1 MKSKQMI
8 AIVAIVV
15 IAVAGIAAVALMGD
29 DGDDKKTAKTDYG
42 SSMTVFGNANMDSVI
57 DESDIQYVKDVIAGT
72 AEKTAFCDANHD
84 GEVNEKDIDYIRDLI
99 DRKDGT
105 TVWYV
110 DGSGEEMS
118 AEWPLNT
125 FVVLS
130 NSPQLMAL
138 AVGLD
143 DSKIIGYTKADKIV
157 FKSFEKAKLLS
168 SSSLTDYTVMTSNGI
183 PDAIITQGTPTDPVD
198 PSVRATYAK
207 MGTDIICVAGMDGD
221 KSASS
226 ALTLGF
232 LVGGI
237 EKSQQYSKWCIDM
250 LADVEKKV
258 STVPDEKRKTA
269 LVWFGGHA
277 AAGYDNDYTKAL
289 ETAGGKTLA
298 DWTGYRVLNADNCT
312 WVLNYD
318 PEFMIRIFTTGYAST
333 PESRQALFE
342 KYGAMIDQMNAY
354 KNEKYCLI
362 DFTIPQTLRIA
373 YMAEFMYPE
382 LFGEGYADG
391 WHQKLVDIYGI
402 DYKVDGQFM
411 FTFKDLKK

>member
-1 MKSKQMI
+1 MGFTKGIGVGSAFADAVMFHHNMEGPQKGLDMPVTDRHSDLISVHSGHPPVSDLWAIGTMDPPFRSSFNEKQMI

-29 DGDDKKTAKTDYG
+29 DDDKKTAKTDYG

-99 DRKDGT
+99 DHKDVT
-105 TVWYV
+105 KVWYV

-198 PSVRATYAK
+198 PSVRA
-207 MGTDIICVAGMDGD
+207 
-221 KSASS
+221 
-226 ALTLGF
+226 
-232 LVGGI
+232 
-237 EKSQQYSKWCIDM
+237 
-250 LADVEKKV
+250 
-258 STVPDEKRKTA
+258 R
-269 LVWFGGHA
+269 
-277 AAGYDNDYTKAL
+277 
-289 ETAGGKTLA
+289 
-298 DWTGYRVLNADNCT
+298 
-312 WVLNYD
+312 
-318 PEFMIRIFTTGYAST
+318 
-333 PESRQALFE
+333 ALFS
-342 KYGAMIDQMNAY
+342 
-354 KNEKYCLI
+354 
-362 DFTIPQTLRIA
+362 RS
-373 YMAEFMYPE
+373 
-382 LFGEGYADG
+382 
-391 WHQKLVDIYGI
+391 
-402 DYKVDGQFM
+402 
-411 FTFKDLKK
+411 

>member
-29 DGDDKKTAKTDYG
+29 DDDKKTAKTDYG

-99 DRKDGT
+99 DHKDVT
-105 TVWYV
+105 KVWYV

-198 PSVRATYAK
+198 PSVRA
-207 MGTDIICVAGMDGD
+207 
-221 KSASS
+221 
-226 ALTLGF
+226 
-232 LVGGI
+232 
-237 EKSQQYSKWCIDM
+237 
-250 LADVEKKV
+250 
-258 STVPDEKRKTA
+258 R
-269 LVWFGGHA
+269 
-277 AAGYDNDYTKAL
+277 
-289 ETAGGKTLA
+289 
-298 DWTGYRVLNADNCT
+298 
-312 WVLNYD
+312 
-318 PEFMIRIFTTGYAST
+318 
-333 PESRQALFE
+333 ALFS
-342 KYGAMIDQMNAY
+342 
-354 KNEKYCLI
+354 
-362 DFTIPQTLRIA
+362 RS
-373 YMAEFMYPE
+373 
-382 LFGEGYADG
+382 
-391 WHQKLVDIYGI
+391 
-402 DYKVDGQFM
+402 
-411 FTFKDLKK
+411 